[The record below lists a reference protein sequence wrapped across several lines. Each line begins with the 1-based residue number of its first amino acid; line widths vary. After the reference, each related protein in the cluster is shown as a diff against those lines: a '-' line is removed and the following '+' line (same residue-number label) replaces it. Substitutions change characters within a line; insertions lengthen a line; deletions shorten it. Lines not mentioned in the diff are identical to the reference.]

1 MTLGA
6 LSLIIL
12 LILELLVL
20 SLPSVVTLSVYLL
33 ISEAINL
40 SVATLSVIP
49 LLLIFYVRV

>member
-49 LLLIFYVRV
+49 LLLIFYVRA